1 MFEEFFHSTVESIAV
16 GIEFLAV
23 ILIAIVFVYA
33 LVGSVLHI
41 GKKDITVYRRY
52 KIMIAKVLQTGLEF
66 LVAADIIRTVIVK
79 PNLEEVLVLALL
91 VLIRTF
97 LSWTLTLESE
107 GRWPWQPETEGT
119 ESITE
124 LMRK

>member
-33 LVGSVLHI
+33 LIGSVLHI
-41 GKKDITVYRRY
+41 GKRDITVYRRY

-91 VLIRTF
+91 VVIRTF

-107 GRWPWQPETEGT
+107 GRWPWQPESE
-119 ESITE
+119 EIKSITE
-124 LMRK
+124 HK

>member
-1 MFEEFFHSTVESIAV
+1 MFEEFFHSVVESIAV

-23 ILIAIVFVYA
+23 VLIAIVFVYA
-33 LVGSVLHI
+33 LIGSVLHI
-41 GKKDITVYRRY
+41 GKRDITVYRRY

-91 VLIRTF
+91 VIIRTF
-97 LSWTLTLESE
+97 LSWTLTLEAE
-107 GRWPWQPETEGT
+107 GRWPWQPETEET
-119 ESITE
+119 KSIIE
-124 LMRK
+124 HNKE

>member
-1 MFEEFFHSTVESIAV
+1 MFEEFFHTTVEYIAS

-23 ILIAIVFVYA
+23 ILIAIVFIYA
-33 LVGSVLHI
+33 LIGSIANI
-41 GKKDITVYRRY
+41 GKKDISVYRKY

-79 PNLEEVLVLALL
+79 PDLEEVLVLGLL

-97 LSWTLTLESE
+97 LSWTLILESE
-107 GRWPWQPETEGT
+107 GRWPWQPEAE
-119 ESITE
+119 ESKLIKE
-124 LMRK
+124 

>member
-1 MFEEFFHSTVESIAV
+1 MFEEFFHSTVEGIAV

-23 ILIAIVFVYA
+23 VLIAIVFVYA

-41 GKKDITVYRRY
+41 GKRDITVYRRY

-79 PNLEEVLVLALL
+79 PNLEEVMVLALL
-91 VLIRTF
+91 VIIRTF

-107 GRWPWQPETEGT
+107 GRWPWQPEAEETDAVT
-119 ESITE
+119 ESNKE
-124 LMRK
+124 

>member
-33 LVGSVLHI
+33 LIGSVLHI
-41 GKKDITVYRRY
+41 GKRDITVYRRY
-52 KIMIAKVLQTGLEF
+52 KLMIAKVLQTGLEF

-91 VLIRTF
+91 VIIRTF
-97 LSWTLTLESE
+97 LSWTLTLEAE
-107 GRWPWQPETEGT
+107 GRWPWQPEAEEIKSVTEPNK
-119 ESITE
+119 E
-124 LMRK
+124 